1 MADTPIV
8 KPRPVSGFPEWLPEE
23 KAVEERLLRLIRTQF
38 ERFGFAPIE
47 TPAIERKEVLTA
59 KGVADKEIYALSR
72 LAAESE
78 GGDASTEMALH
89 FDLTVPMARYV
100 AQHFAKLTFP
110 FRRYQIQK
118 VWRGERPQA
127 GRFREFYQC
136 DIDIV
141 GNGSLGLLADAEIPC
156 VIHAIF
162 SRAGIGRF
170 RIRINNRKI
179 LQGFLAGV
187 GLAEDRFIDALR
199 AVDALE
205 KVGPEKVVAELRET
219 TGLDEAG
226 ARQVLDFV
234 SSPADIASLRGR
246 DGPELYHR
254 GVEELAEVVA
264 GLEAFGLPDDA
275 WTVDLSIARGLDYYT
290 GTVYET
296 VLVDHPEVGSIC
308 SGGRYDDLAGTFT
321 RQSLPGVGISIGLTR
336 MLARLF
342 EAGILAP
349 GRATPAD
356 ALVTVM
362 DRAHLD
368 RCLAAASVLRA
379 AGIDTE
385 VFTEPKKVGQQLKYA
400 AAKGF
405 RVAIM
410 IGDTE
415 AAADAA
421 VVKDLDKGTQETVA
435 IADLP
440 GRVRAVLDAA
450 PAGSPAG

>member
-1 MADTPIV
+1 MADSPIV
-8 KPRPVSGFPEWLPEE
+8 KPRAVSGFPEWLPEE

-72 LAAESE
+72 LAAETE
-78 GGDASTEMALH
+78 GGDAATEMALH

-100 AQHFAKLTFP
+100 AQHFARLTFP

-179 LQGFLAGV
+179 LQGFLQSQ
-187 GLAEDRFIDALR
+187 GLPDEKFISVLR
-199 AVDALE
+199 VIDNLE
-205 KVGPEKVVAELRET
+205 KVGPDETKRQLGHDLDVDQAAMLLRLISGPDDVEDIGRLSENALFQKGVSELK
-219 TGLDEAG
+219 
-226 ARQVLDFV
+226 
-234 SSPADIASLRGR
+234 
-246 DGPELYHR
+246 
-254 GVEELAEVVA
+254 EVVA
-264 GLEAFGLPDDA
+264 GLEAFGLPADA

-336 MLARLF
+336 LLSRLF
-342 EAGILAP
+342 DAGILVP
-349 GRATPAD
+349 GPATPA
-356 ALVTVM
+356 AVLVTVM

-368 RCLAAASVLRA
+368 RCLAAAAALRA
-379 AGIDTE
+379 EGIDTE
-385 VFTEPKKVGQQLKYA
+385 VFTEPKKIGQQLKYA
-400 AAKGF
+400 DAKGF
-405 RVAIM
+405 RVALM
-410 IGDTE
+410 IGPSE
-415 AAADAA
+415 AAAGRAI
-421 VVKDLDKGTQETVA
+421 VKDLRAGTQESRAQSDV
-435 IADLP
+435 P
-440 GRVRAVLDAA
+440 GAVRTILETEPGAA
-450 PAGSPAG
+450 AT